1 MSTVK
6 VAGIGWAKPGDD
18 ERLSHAELLYR
29 STRQALEDA
38 GLKRDAITS
47 AVTTSYDY
55 VEGRNLSNQFTLDS
69 IGGVMK
75 SCDLRLSDD
84 GVHSIAAGAMEA
96 LSEPGGVVVVG
107 AVQMA
112 GTELIDSTRQV
123 VEQTIFE
130 PLYLRPVLEGHA
142 YPEALAFGLAA
153 RAYLERHGVDEKR
166 LAELVAARS
175 AGGTDA
181 RTVDEI
187 LATPVIAGPLHD
199 GHRAPPADLAATLI
213 LTTDA
218 PNGGRATIRG
228 VGWCAEDGQIANRDL
243 AEQLPTARAAKQAF
257 ESAGVADPAAELA
270 RVEAYNA
277 YGIDEA
283 LAAEALG
290 LAAPGKGFDAL
301 LGGDSK
307 VNPTGGVQGSGWARG
322 AASLVQAV
330 RAMEE
335 MSDQPG
341 ALLASQ
347 GWSGPGASSAAVA
360 VFEIGA

>member
-6 VAGIGWAKPGDD
+6 VAGIGWAQPGDG
-18 ERLSHAELLYR
+18 EQLSHAELLYR
-29 STRQALEDA
+29 ATRGALDDA

-69 IGGVMK
+69 IGGTMK

-84 GVHSIAAGAMEA
+84 GIHSIAAGAMEA

-112 GTELIDSTRQV
+112 GTELVDATNRA
-123 VEQTIFE
+123 VEEVLFE
-130 PLYLRPVLEGHA
+130 PLYQRPVLAGAAH
-142 YPEALAFGLAA
+142 PEALVFGLAA
-153 RAYLERHGVDEKR
+153 RAYLERHGVDEAK

-175 AGGTDA
+175 AGSGAA
-181 RTVDEI
+181 RTAQEI
-187 LATPVIAGPLHD
+187 LDSPTIAGPLRE
-199 GHRAPPADLAATLI
+199 GHRARRTDAAATLI

-218 PNGGRATIRG
+218 PNGARATIRG
-228 VGWCAEDGQIANRDL
+228 TGWAAEDGQFANRDL
-243 AEQLPTARAAKQAF
+243 SEQRPTALAAKQAF
-257 ESAGVADPAAELA
+257 AAAGVSDPAAELA
-270 RVEAYNA
+270 RVETYNA

-283 LAAEALG
+283 LVAEALG
-290 LAAPGKGFDAL
+290 LAGAGEGFDAL
-301 LGGDSK
+301 LAGDK
-307 VNPTGGVQGSGWARG
+307 VNPTGGVQASGWARG

-335 MSDQPG
+335 MNDQPG

-347 GWSGPGASSAAVA
+347 GWSGPGASSSAVA
-360 VFEIGA
+360 VFEIDG

>member
-6 VAGIGWAKPGDD
+6 VAGMGWAQPG
-18 ERLSHAELLYR
+18 EGEQLSHAELLYR
-29 STRQALEDA
+29 ATRQALDDA
-38 GLKRDAITS
+38 GLKRDSITS

-84 GVHSIAAGAMEA
+84 GVHSIAAGSMEA

-112 GTELIDSTRQV
+112 GTELIDSTNRA
-123 VEQTIFE
+123 VEEVIFE
-130 PLYLRPVLEGHA
+130 PLFLRPVLAGSAH
-142 YPEALAFGLAA
+142 PEALAFGLAA
-153 RAYLERHGVDEKR
+153 RAYLARHGVAESR

-175 AGGTDA
+175 AGGAQA

-187 LATPVIAGPLHD
+187 LDSPVIAGPIRD
-199 GHRAPPADLAATLI
+199 GHRARRADAAATLI

-218 PNGGRATIRG
+218 PNGSRATIRG
-228 VGWCAEDGQIANRDL
+228 CGWCAEDGQLGNRDL
-243 AEQLPTARAAKQAF
+243 SEQRPTALAAKQAYAA
-257 ESAGVADPAAELA
+257 AGVSDPKAELA

-277 YGIDEA
+277 YAIDEA
-283 LAAEALG
+283 MAAEALG
-290 LAAPGKGFDAL
+290 LAGPGEGFDAL
-301 LGGDSK
+301 LEGAP
-307 VNPTGGVQGSGWARG
+307 VNPTGGVQASGWARG

-335 MSDQPG
+335 MKDEPG

-347 GWSGPGASSAAVA
+347 GWCGPGASSSAVA
-360 VFEIGA
+360 VFEIDG

>member
-6 VAGIGWAKPGDD
+6 VAGIGWAQPGDG

-29 STRQALEDA
+29 ATRQALADA

-69 IGGVMK
+69 IGGTMK

-84 GVHSIAAGAMEA
+84 GIHSIAAGSMEA

-112 GTELIDSTRQV
+112 GTELIEATNRS
-123 VEQTIFE
+123 VEEVLFE
-130 PLYLRPVLEGHA
+130 PLYQRPVLAGAAH
-142 YPEALAFGLAA
+142 PEALVFGLAA
-153 RAYLERHGVDEKR
+153 RSYLARHGVEEAQ

-175 AGGTDA
+175 AGGSDA
-181 RTVDEI
+181 RTAEEI
-187 LATPVIAGPLHD
+187 LDSPAIGGPLRE
-199 GHRAPPADLAATLI
+199 GHRAPRTDAAATLI
-213 LTTDA
+213 LTTEA
-218 PNGGRATIRG
+218 PNGARATIRG
-228 VGWCAEDGQIANRDL
+228 TGWAAEDGQFANRDL
-243 AEQLPTARAAKQAF
+243 SEQRPTALAAKRAF
-257 ESAGVADPAAELA
+257 AAAGVADPVAELA

-283 LAAEALG
+283 MSAEALG
-290 LAAPGKGFDAL
+290 LADPGKGIEAL
-301 LGGDSK
+301 LDGAK
-307 VNPTGGVQGSGWARG
+307 VNPTGGLQASGWARG

-330 RAMEE
+330 KAMEE
-335 MSDQPG
+335 MKDQPG

-347 GWSGPGASSAAVA
+347 GWSGPGASSSAVA
-360 VFEIGA
+360 VFEIDG

>member
-1 MSTVK
+1 MSVK
-6 VAGIGWAKPGDD
+6 VAGIGWAKPED
-18 ERLSHAELLYR
+18 EQVSHAELLYR
-29 STRQALEDA
+29 ATRRALDDA
-38 GLKRDAITS
+38 GLSRDAITS

-84 GVHSIAAGAMEA
+84 GVHSIAAGSMEA
-96 LSEPGGVVVVG
+96 RSEPGGVVVVG

-112 GTELIDSTRQV
+112 GTELIDSTNRA
-123 VEQTIFE
+123 VEETIFE
-130 PLYLRPVLEGHA
+130 PLFLRPVLAGAAH
-142 YPEALAFGLAA
+142 PEALAFGLAA
-153 RAYLERHGVDEKR
+153 RAYLDRHGVDERR

-175 AGGTDA
+175 AGG
-181 RTVDEI
+181 DEERSVEQI
-187 LATPVIAGPLHD
+187 LESPVIAGPLRD
-199 GHRAPPADLAATLI
+199 GHRARRTDAAATLI

-218 PNGGRATIRG
+218 PNGARATIRG

-243 AEQLPTARAAKQAF
+243 AEQRPTALAAKQAY
-257 ESAGVADPAAELA
+257 EAAGVSDPVAELA

-290 LAAPGKGFDAL
+290 LAAAGKGFDAL
-301 LGGDSK
+301 LDGAR
-307 VNPTGGVQGSGWARG
+307 VNPTGGVQASGWARG

-330 RAMEE
+330 RAIEE
-335 MSDQPG
+335 MSGQPG

-347 GWSGPGASSAAVA
+347 GWCGCGASSSAVA
-360 VFEIGA
+360 VFEIDG

>member
-6 VAGIGWAKPGDD
+6 VAGIGWAQPGD

-29 STRQALEDA
+29 STRKALEDA

-47 AVTTSYDY
+47 AVTTSFDY
-55 VEGRNLSNQFTLDS
+55 IEGRNLSNQFTLDS

-84 GVHSIAAGAMEA
+84 GIHSIAAGSMEA

-112 GTELIDSTRQV
+112 GTELIDSTNQV
-123 VEQTIFE
+123 VEETIFE

-142 YPEALAFGLAA
+142 HPEALAFGLAA
-153 RAYLERHGVDEKR
+153 RAYLARHGVDEKR

-175 AGGTDA
+175 AGGDEA
-181 RTVDEI
+181 RTVEEI
-187 LATPVIAGPLHD
+187 LDSPVIAGPLHD
-199 GHRAPPADLAATLI
+199 GHRARRADAAATLI

-218 PNGGRATIRG
+218 PNGARAHIRG
-228 VGWCAEDGQIANRDL
+228 IGWCAEDGQLANRDL
-243 AEQLPTARAAKQAF
+243 SEQRPTALAAERAYAD
-257 ESAGVADPAAELA
+257 AGVTDPAAELA

-283 LAAEALG
+283 MTVEALG
-290 LAAPGKGFDAL
+290 LAAAGKGFDAL
-301 LGGDSK
+301 LEGDK

-330 RAMEE
+330 KAMEE
-335 MSDQPG
+335 MSDQSG

-347 GWSGPGASSAAVA
+347 GWSGPGASSSAVA

>member
-6 VAGIGWAKPGDD
+6 VAGIGWAQPGAE

-29 STRQALEDA
+29 STRQALDEA
-38 GLKRDAITS
+38 GLSRDAITS

-55 VEGRNLSNQFTLDS
+55 IEGRNLSNQFTLDS

-84 GVHSIAAGAMEA
+84 GVHSIAAGSMEA

-112 GTELIDSTRQV
+112 GTELVESTRRA
-123 VEQTIFE
+123 VEETIFE
-130 PLYLRPVLEGHA
+130 PLYLRPVLAGTG
-142 YPEALAFGLAA
+142 YPEALAFGLTA
-153 RAYLERHGVDEKR
+153 RAYLDRHGIDEER
-166 LAELVAARS
+166 LADLVAARS
-175 AGGTDA
+175 GDGEHA
-181 RTVDEI
+181 RSAAEI
-187 LATPVIAGPLHD
+187 LDSPVIAGPLRD
-199 GHRAPPADLAATLI
+199 GHRAPTADLAATLV

-218 PNGGRATIRG
+218 PNGARAAIRG
-228 VGWCAEDGQIANRDL
+228 VGWCAEDGLIGNRDL
-243 AEQLPTARAAKQAF
+243 SEQRPTALAAKQAF
-257 ESAGVADPAAELA
+257 EAAGVGDPVAELA

-283 LAAEALG
+283 QACEALG
-290 LAAPGKGFDAL
+290 LAAAGEGIDAL
-301 LGGDSK
+301 LDGAK
-307 VNPTGGVQGSGWARG
+307 VNPSGGVQASGWARG

-330 RAMEE
+330 KAMEE
-335 MSDQPG
+335 MSDESG

-347 GWSGPGASSAAVA
+347 GWSGPAASSSAVA
-360 VFEIGA
+360 VFEIEG

>member
-29 STRQALEDA
+29 STRKALEDA

-84 GVHSIAAGAMEA
+84 GIHSIAAGAMEA

-107 AVQMA
+107 SVQMA
-112 GTELIDSTRQV
+112 GTELVDSTRKV
-123 VEQTIFE
+123 VEETIFE
-130 PLYLRPVLEGHA
+130 PLYLRPILAGAAH
-142 YPEALAFGLAA
+142 PEALAFGLAA
-153 RAYLERHGVDEKR
+153 RAYLARHGVDEKR

-175 AGGTDA
+175 AGGSA
-181 RTVDEI
+181 PRTVDEI
-187 LATPVIAGPLHD
+187 LDSPVIAGPLHD
-199 GHRAPPADLAATLI
+199 AHRAPVADAAATLI
-213 LTTDA
+213 LTTEA
-218 PNGGRATIRG
+218 PKSRATIRG
-228 VGWCAEDGQIANRDL
+228 IGWSAEDGQIANRDL
-243 AEQLPTARAAKQAF
+243 AEQRPTALAAKRAF
-257 ESAGVADPAAELA
+257 EEAGVTDPGAQLA
-270 RVEAYNA
+270 RLEAYNA

-283 LAAEALG
+283 MTAEALG
-290 LAAPGKGFDAL
+290 LAAPGKGLDAL
-301 LGGDSK
+301 LDGGAA

>member
-6 VAGIGWAKPGDD
+6 VAGIGWAQPGD
-18 ERLSHAELLYR
+18 EALSHAELLYR
-29 STRQALEDA
+29 STRKALEDA

-55 VEGRNLSNQFTLDS
+55 IEGRNLSNQFTLDS

-84 GVHSIAAGAMEA
+84 GIHSIAAGAMEA

-112 GTELIDSTRQV
+112 GTELIDSTNRV
-123 VEQTIFE
+123 VEETFFE
-130 PLYLRPVLEGHA
+130 PLYLRPVLEGHSN
-142 YPEALAFGLAA
+142 PEALAFGLAA
-153 RAYLERHGVDEKR
+153 RAYLARHGIDDRR

-175 AGGTDA
+175 AGGDAA
-181 RTVDEI
+181 RTVEEI
-187 LATPVIAGPLHD
+187 LDSPVIAGPLHD
-199 GHRAPPADLAATLI
+199 GHRARRADAAATLI

-218 PNGGRATIRG
+218 PNGSRASIRG
-228 VGWCAEDGQIANRDL
+228 IGWCAEDGQIANRDL
-243 AEQLPTARAAKQAF
+243 SEQRPTALAAKQAY
-257 ESAGVADPAAELA
+257 EDAGITDPAAELT

-283 LAAEALG
+283 MTAEALG
-290 LAAPGKGFDAL
+290 LAAAGKGFDFL
-301 LGGDSK
+301 LGGDK
-307 VNPTGGVQGSGWARG
+307 VNPTGGLQGSGWARG

-330 RAMEE
+330 KAMEE

-347 GWSGPGASSAAVA
+347 GWTGPGASSSAVA

>member
-18 ERLSHAELLYR
+18 ETLSHAELLYR
-29 STRQALEDA
+29 STKQALADA

-84 GVHSIAAGAMEA
+84 GIHSISAGAMEA

-112 GTELIDSTRQV
+112 GTELIDSTNRV
-123 VEQTIFE
+123 VEESIFE
-130 PLYLRPVLEGHA
+130 PLWLRPVLEGHA
-142 YPEALAFGLAA
+142 HPEALAFGLAA
-153 RAYLERHGVDEKR
+153 RAYLARHGVDEKQ

-175 AGGTDA
+175 AGGA
-181 RTVDEI
+181 EPRTVAEI
-187 LATPVIAGPLHD
+187 LDSPVIAGPLHD
-199 GHRAPPADLAATLI
+199 GHRARRADAAATLI

-218 PNGGRATIRG
+218 PNGARASIRG

-243 AEQLPTARAAKQAF
+243 SEQRPTALAAKRAF
-257 ESAGVADPAAELA
+257 EEAGVTDPVAQLT

-283 LAAEALG
+283 MTAEALG
-290 LAAPGKGFDAL
+290 LAAPGKGLDAL
-301 LGGDSK
+301 LEGDK
-307 VNPTGGVQGSGWARG
+307 VNPTGGIQGSGWARG

-330 RAMEE
+330 KAMEE
-335 MSDQPG
+335 MKDQPG

-347 GWSGPGASSAAVA
+347 GWSGPGASSSAVA

>member
-6 VAGIGWAKPGDD
+6 VAGIGWSQPGGG
-18 ERLSHAELLYR
+18 EQLSHAELLYR
-29 STRQALEDA
+29 ATRQALEDA
-38 GLKRDAITS
+38 GFKRDAITS

-69 IGGVMK
+69 IGGTMK

-84 GVHSIAAGAMEA
+84 GIHSIAAGAMEA

-112 GTELIDSTRQV
+112 GTELVDSTNRA
-123 VEQTIFE
+123 VEEIFFE
-130 PLYLRPVLEGHA
+130 PLYQRPILAGAAH
-142 YPEALAFGLAA
+142 PEALVFGLAA
-153 RAYLERHGVDEKR
+153 RAYPARHGVDEAK

-175 AGGTDA
+175 AAGA
-181 RTVDEI
+181 ESRTVAEI
-187 LATPVIAGPLHD
+187 LDSPVIGGPLRD
-199 GHRAPPADLAATLI
+199 GHRARRADAAATLI

-218 PNGGRATIRG
+218 PNGSRATIRG
-228 VGWCAEDGQIANRDL
+228 TGWSAEDGHLTNRDL
-243 AEQLPTARAAKQAF
+243 SEQRPTALAAKRAYAA
-257 ESAGVADPAAELA
+257 AGVAEPAAELA

-283 LAAEALG
+283 MSAEALG
-290 LAAPGKGFDAL
+290 LADPGQGFDAL
-301 LGGDSK
+301 LDGDL
-307 VNPTGGVQGSGWARG
+307 VNPTGGVQASGWARG

-335 MSDQPG
+335 MHDQPG

-347 GWSGPGASSAAVA
+347 GWCGPGASSSAVA
-360 VFEIGA
+360 VFEIDG

>member
-6 VAGIGWAKPGDD
+6 VAGIGWAQPGD

-29 STRQALEDA
+29 STRKALEDA

-47 AVTTSYDY
+47 AVTTSFDY
-55 VEGRNLSNQFTLDS
+55 IEGRNLSNQFTLDS

-84 GVHSIAAGAMEA
+84 GIHSIAAGTMEA

-112 GTELIDSTRQV
+112 GTELIDSTNQV
-123 VEQTIFE
+123 VEETIFE

-142 YPEALAFGLAA
+142 HPEALAFGLAA
-153 RAYLERHGVDEKR
+153 RAYLARHGVDEKR

-175 AGGTDA
+175 AGGDEA
-181 RTVDEI
+181 RTVEEI
-187 LATPVIAGPLHD
+187 LDSPVIAGPLHD
-199 GHRAPPADLAATLI
+199 GHRARRADAAATLI

-218 PNGGRATIRG
+218 PNGARAQIRG
-228 VGWCAEDGQIANRDL
+228 IGWCAEDGQLANRDL
-243 AEQLPTARAAKQAF
+243 SEQRPTAL
-257 ESAGVADPAAELA
+257 AAELA

-283 LAAEALG
+283 MTIEALG
-290 LAAPGKGFDAL
+290 LAAAGKGFDVL
-301 LGGDSK
+301 LEGDK

-330 RAMEE
+330 KAMEE
-335 MSDQPG
+335 MSDQSG

-347 GWSGPGASSAAVA
+347 GWSGPGASSSAVA

>member
-6 VAGIGWAKPGDD
+6 VAGIGWAQPGD

-29 STRQALEDA
+29 STRKALEDA

-47 AVTTSYDY
+47 AVTTSFDY
-55 VEGRNLSNQFTLDS
+55 IEGRNLSNQFTLDS

-84 GVHSIAAGAMEA
+84 GIHSIAAGTMEA

-112 GTELIDSTRQV
+112 GTELIDSTNRV
-123 VEQTIFE
+123 VEETFFE

-142 YPEALAFGLAA
+142 NPEALAFGLAA
-153 RAYLERHGVDEKR
+153 RAYLARHGIDEKR

-175 AGGTDA
+175 AGGEEA
-181 RTVDEI
+181 RTVEEI
-187 LATPVIAGPLHD
+187 LDSPVIAGPLHD
-199 GHRAPPADLAATLI
+199 GHRARRVDAAATLI

-218 PNGGRATIRG
+218 PNGARASIRG
-228 VGWCAEDGQIANRDL
+228 IGWCAEDGQLANRDL
-243 AEQLPTARAAKQAF
+243 SEQRPTALAAERAYAD
-257 ESAGVADPAAELA
+257 AGVTDPAAELA

-283 LAAEALG
+283 MTVEALG
-290 LAAPGKGFDAL
+290 LAAAGKGLDAL
-301 LGGDSK
+301 LDGDAK

-330 RAMEE
+330 KAMEE
-335 MSDQPG
+335 MSGQSG

-347 GWSGPGASSAAVA
+347 GWSGPGASSSAVA

>member
-6 VAGIGWAKPGDD
+6 VAGIGWAQPGD

-107 AVQMA
+107 AVQMG
-112 GTELIDSTRQV
+112 GTELIDSTNQV
-123 VEQTIFE
+123 VEETIFE
-130 PLYLRPVLEGHA
+130 PLYLRPVLAGHA
-142 YPEALAFGLAA
+142 HPEALAFALAA
-153 RAYLERHGVDEKR
+153 RAYLGRHGVDEKR

-175 AGGTDA
+175 AGGEEP

-187 LATPVIAGPLHD
+187 LASPVIAGPLHD
-199 GHRAPPADLAATLI
+199 GHRARRADAAATLI

-218 PNGGRATIRG
+218 PNGARATIRG
-228 VGWCAEDGQIANRDL
+228 VGWCAEDGQLANRDL
-243 AEQLPTARAAKQAF
+243 AEQRPTALAAKQAF
-257 ESAGVADPAAELA
+257 ESAGVTDPVAQLA
-270 RVEAYNA
+270 RVETYNA

-290 LAAPGKGFDAL
+290 LAAAGKGFDAL
-301 LGGDSK
+301 LDGDSK
-307 VNPTGGVQGSGWARG
+307 INPTGGLQGSGWARG